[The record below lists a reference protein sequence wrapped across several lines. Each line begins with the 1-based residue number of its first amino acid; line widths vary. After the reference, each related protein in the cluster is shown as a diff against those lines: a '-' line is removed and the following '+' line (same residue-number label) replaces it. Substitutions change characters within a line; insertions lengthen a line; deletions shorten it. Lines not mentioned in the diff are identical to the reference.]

1 MSYPSPLEIGL
12 HILNESDLKVVD
24 FDHMLDGLV
33 DEAEVAEGREP
44 ENRSR
49 LS

>member
-1 MSYPSPLEIGL
+1 M
-12 HILNESDLKVVD
+12 NESDLKVVD

-44 ENRSR
+44 VNRRRNAGMVACS
-49 LS
+49 